1 MQIWVADVKS
11 VRSGRMW
18 HCAIRSGCLFR
29 ACGAAYDAA
38 SAYLLTSE
46 SKESEGVDFSI
57 LQTAQETAMSVRQ
70 RAQGVQQEAEFL
82 ADARPALAAGPEE
95 DLVAAEARY
104 QAELAQELQVRLFFP
119 VEVKHTG
126 FG

>member
-1 MQIWVADVKS
+1 M
-11 VRSGRMW
+11 
-18 HCAIRSGCLFR
+18 
-29 ACGAAYDAA
+29 
-38 SAYLLTSE
+38 
-46 SKESEGVDFSI
+46 DFSI